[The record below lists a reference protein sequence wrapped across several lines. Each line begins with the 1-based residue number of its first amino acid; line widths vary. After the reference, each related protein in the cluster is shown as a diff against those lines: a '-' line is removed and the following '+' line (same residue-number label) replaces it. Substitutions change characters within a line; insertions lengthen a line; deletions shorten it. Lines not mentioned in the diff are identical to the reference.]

1 MSIDRIAR
9 EMVDM
14 EPSAHLEAR
23 IRARLDAEP
32 PARAVRSWSWKVV
45 VPVAA
50 AAALVVVAIN
60 IGPGATVQ
68 SPGSRVQGPGSR
80 VQGPGS
86 TVQGP
91 GSTVQGPVPQ
101 VPGPSLQPVADA
113 PVRRAASASRG
124 TSRVAKVE
132 ATLSAEELAWMERRV
147 PALDP
152 VVALDVEHLRVASI
166 QPEPLAITPLTM
178 TPVGTEGAGSERRN
192 DR

>member
-9 EMVDM
+9 EMVDV

-32 PARAVRSWSWKVV
+32 PARATRPWSWKVV
-45 VPVAA
+45 VPVVA

-60 IGPGATVQ
+60 IGPGARVQ
-68 SPGSRVQGPGSR
+68 SPGSRVQSSGARIQSPGSR
-80 VQGPGS
+80 VQSPEFTAQGAGS
-86 TVQGP
+86 MPSSRVR
-91 GSTVQGPVPQ
+91 Q
-101 VPGPSLQPVADA
+101 V
-113 PVRRAASASRG
+113 ASASRG
-124 TSRVAKVE
+124 TSRVARVE
-132 ATLSAEELAWMERRV
+132 AQLSAEELAWMERRL